1 MSNLNNIIF
10 ALSFISIGALL
21 FGYIVGINSHVVIEG
36 QLLCTGEYTAL
47 RGTWT
52 SWGYGQCYELSFTAI
67 GLVSIMGIIGA
78 MGSSLICFRYADD
91 LGRKLEVQIA
101 AILYITGSFV
111 AAASPVL
118 WGVAIGLLVYGLAIG
133 FGMHV
138 LPLYMSE
145 ISPANVR
152 GSFVSATEAIMAA
165 GMFLGFSA
173 GYVFSHFDLWGW
185 RLMFLGAAFL
195 AAVML
200 CGVAYVPQSPR
211 YLVLMAARSEN
222 AAEEEEFLEEAL
234 ASLAFFRGGDSD
246 EAKHELRGMR
256 MDMQESLRCDREAE
270 SLLRGGKQKA
280 AGALAAFAYPRPL
293 VVGCG
298 LVALQEV
305 TGQPSVLY
313 YATKVFERAGFRGSS
328 ALDSVFLGLIKLL
341 ATLFTVWHVD
351 HYGRRLLLMVGI
363 SMMTVPLAV
372 IQAALSQTECAIAG
386 LSVPECPTDD
396 LSIPQAWAI
405 VTALGLMVYII
416 GYQVGFGPIVWL
428 LISEIF
434 PLSVRGS
441 ALSVT
446 AMVNF
451 GFLGITV
458 YSSEVVMG
466 SSMNYLFAIFL
477 SMSLVSIGFV
487 WVFVPETKGKTLEE
501 IEALMRA

>member
-1 MSNLNNIIF
+1 
-10 ALSFISIGALL
+10 
-21 FGYIVGINSHVVIEG
+21 
-36 QLLCTGEYTAL
+36 
-47 RGTWT
+47 
-52 SWGYGQCYELSFTAI
+52 
-67 GLVSIMGIIGA
+67 
-78 MGSSLICFRYADD
+78 
-91 LGRKLEVQIA
+91 VQIA

-152 GSFVSATEAIMAA
+152 GSFVSATEAIFAA

-211 YLVLMAARSEN
+211 YLILMAARSEN

-305 TGQPSVLY
+305 TGQPSVFY

-341 ATLFTVWHVD
+341 ATLFTVWRID
-351 HYGRRLLLMVGI
+351 HYGRRLLLTVGS
-363 SMMTVPLAV
+363 SMMTVSLAV
-372 IQAALSQTECAIAG
+372 IVAGISQRECSIPG
-386 LSVPECPTDD
+386 MSVSQCPTGN

-405 VTALGLMVYII
+405 VTMLGLMVYIC
-416 GYQVGFGPIVWL
+416 GYQVGFGPIAWL

-441 ALSVT
+441 ALSV
-446 AMVNF
+446 A
-451 GFLGITV
+451 
-458 YSSEVVMG
+458 VMTNLVFYAG
-466 SSMNYLFAIFL
+466 VIFL
-477 SMSLVSIGFV
+477 MAIMEWSFVVFLCMSLASIGFV
-487 WVFVPETKGKTLEE
+487 WAFVPETKGKTLEE
-501 IEALMRA
+501 IESMMRA